1 MRPILRIL
9 VTLAATSPAFAL
21 SNMALILPWNEGEVT
36 PRCSRARSSN
46 VLALI
51 GAIRNRDMKSLD
63 LLAGGG
69 KAYIFLLSNY

>member
-1 MRPILRIL
+1 M
-9 VTLAATSPAFAL
+9 
-21 SNMALILPWNEGEVT
+21 T
-36 PRCSRARSSN
+36 PRCSRARSLN